1 MLRTIK
7 NYWAFTKWGYR
18 LVVFVILPV
27 VLLLLNAFCLFAK
40 IPLMVSMLM
49 GYVYIVPID
58 ILTDHWLLG
67 GFYAKNNSSLEYL
80 QTSNRF
86 KRMIR
91 DVVLVDVIRRFI
103 LYVGLYL
110 IVLVAGMN
118 QPEQLEWYKACSFLP
133 MLCFVISQCGVLIAR
148 HFYAWN
154 QVYAVGAFAMV
165 AEGICLVPMLELTES
180 HIWIVQGALLVLAIA
195 MVVIVMKYSLKKVR
209 DSYYDK

>member
-18 LVVFVILPV
+18 LVVFLVLPV
-27 VLLLLNAFCLFAK
+27 VLLLINAFCLFTE
-40 IPLMVSMLM
+40 IPTMVSMLI
-49 GYVYIVPID
+49 GYIYVVPVD
-58 ILTDHWLLG
+58 ILTDNWFLC
-67 GFYAKNNSSLEYL
+67 GFYGKNNSSLEYL

-91 DVVLVDVIRRFI
+91 DVVLIDTIRRFI

-118 QPEQLEWYKACSFLP
+118 QPEQLEWYKVCSFLP
-133 MLCFVISQCGVLIAR
+133 MLCFVISQIGVLIAR
-148 HFYAWN
+148 HFFAWN

-165 AEGICLVPMLELTES
+165 AEGICLAPMLGFTEN
-180 HIWIVQGALLVLAIA
+180 HFWLVQGILMVLAIA
-195 MVVIVMKYSLKKVR
+195 IGIIVMAYSLKKVR